1 MEQLPRGGI
10 ETQGS
15 PAAKIAADTLARDS
29 GGQVQPRYLFVPRPA
44 GRLACNE
51 LAVEPALGPVR
62 VADVEP
68 ASSDW
73 GKFVHVTWSDEYGP
87 CRAAGRYPAD
97 HLLPVRMPD
106 RADRLLVQ
114 QGIDQATRRQRE
126 VPGSIAR
133 LIAAHLH
140 PGPRSALYG
149 FAVNGAVPE
158 QLYDELDHVSRS
170 QPLFR
175 PWASALARHC
185 INRVDTG
192 PVPSWGADQQATP
205 VVHDEATTGR
215 DRRRPQPK
223 RTARPKRMSAETA
236 QQLIDA
242 AFALGVAAARSE
254 VAMAK
259 ARWLIQQHA
268 EGIAVSGT
276 GKA

>member
-1 MEQLPRGGI
+1 MEQLPRGGV
-10 ETQGS
+10 EAQGS
-15 PAAKIAADTLARDS
+15 PAAGITADTLARDS

-44 GRLACNE
+44 GRLACSE
-51 LAVEPALGPVR
+51 LAIEPTLGAVRIADVRPVR
-62 VADVEP
+62 
-68 ASSDW
+68 SDR
-73 GKFVHVTWSDEYGP
+73 GDFVHVDWSDEHGP
-87 CRAAGRYPAD
+87 CRAAGRYPVD
-97 HLLPVRMPD
+97 RLLPVRMPD
-106 RADRLLVQ
+106 HPDRLLVR

-185 INRVDTG
+185 LDRVDTG
-192 PVPSWGADQQATP
+192 PVPSWGAGQQATP

-223 RTARPKRMSAETA
+223 RAARPKRMSAETT

-254 VAMAK
+254 VALAK
-259 ARWLIQQHA
+259 ARWLVQQHA
-268 EGIAVSGT
+268 EGIAV
-276 GKA
+276 